1 MYRRFYIQYY
11 LNGELQRQR
20 IRRWANEHRHI
31 FPEYGF
37 TNTTSDFPITHIIA
51 FKLENNYGF
60 EAIQIFLRDA
70 ISYIPQF
77 NLLLDPQF
85 QSSHNHSIAC
95 SS

>member
-20 IRRWANEHRHI
+20 IRRWANEHRHV

-60 EAIQIFLRDA
+60 EAIQIENEVILRNTD
-70 ISYIPQF
+70 INFIGF
-77 NLLLDPQF
+77 N
-85 QSSHNHSIAC
+85 N
-95 SS
+95 

>member
-20 IRRWANEHRHI
+20 IRRWANEHRHF

-60 EAIQIFLRDA
+60 EAIQIENEVILRNTD
-70 ISYIPQF
+70 INFIGF
-77 NLLLDPQF
+77 N
-85 QSSHNHSIAC
+85 N
-95 SS
+95 

>member
-60 EAIQIFLRDA
+60 EAIQIENEVILRNTD
-70 ISYIPQF
+70 INFIGF
-77 NLLLDPQF
+77 N
-85 QSSHNHSIAC
+85 N
-95 SS
+95 

>member
-20 IRRWANEHRHI
+20 IRRWANEHRHV

-37 TNTTSDFPITHIIA
+37 TNATSDFPITHIIA

-60 EAIQIFLRDA
+60 EAIQIENEVILRNTD
-70 ISYIPQF
+70 INFIGF
-77 NLLLDPQF
+77 N
-85 QSSHNHSIAC
+85 N
-95 SS
+95 